1 MEMKYIGYALVA
13 FILMGQVGVGPEQ
26 LLSKDGREQ
35 IEEKL
40 KSTNDK
46 ESNGLDLSKI
56 FSSPS
61 SEDNESN
68 QKKLDNKKSL
78 DFSTFTSSESEG
90 LDLGAILGS
99 FKKPSS
105 SKSYNFLISSTRMN
119 VVYSGEMNPITV
131 MAEGFESS
139 DLVVECD
146 GGLLQEDNS
155 RLGKY
160 SVLPDEDKNRLMV
173 NVYLKQE
180 GKPLK
185 KIGSTGFRII
195 HASSY

>member
-1 MEMKYIGYALVA
+1 
-13 FILMGQVGVGPEQ
+13 
-26 LLSKDGREQ
+26 
-35 IEEKL
+35 
-40 KSTNDK
+40 
-46 ESNGLDLSKI
+46 
-56 FSSPS
+56 
-61 SEDNESN
+61 
-68 QKKLDNKKSL
+68 
-78 DFSTFTSSESEG
+78 
-90 LDLGAILGS
+90 
-99 FKKPSS
+99 
-105 SKSYNFLISSTRMN
+105 MN

>member
-1 MEMKYIGYALVA
+1 MKYIGYALVA

>member
-61 SEDNESN
+61 SEDNESD

>member
-13 FILMGQVGVGPEQ
+13 FILMGQVGVGPEE
-26 LLSKDGREQ
+26 LLSKDGRKKV
-35 IEEKL
+35 EEKL
-40 KSTNDK
+40 RSKNGKKSDAF
-46 ESNGLDLSKI
+46 DLSKI
-56 FSSPS
+56 LSSPA
-61 SEDNESN
+61 SEDNEDGETI
-68 QKKLDNKKSL
+68 DNKKSL
-78 DFSTFTSSESEG
+78 DFSSFSSSGGEG
-90 LDLGAILGS
+90 LDIGGILNS
-99 FKKPSS
+99 FKKSS
-105 SKSYNFLISSTRMN
+105 SNESYNFLISSTKMN
-119 VVYSGEMNPITV
+119 AVYSGEMNPITV

-146 GGLLQEDNS
+146 GGLLEKDNS

-160 SVLPDEDKNRLMV
+160 LVLPDQDKNRLMV

-195 HASSY
+195 HPSSY